1 MSAREKSSLLIVW
14 DLLSKA
20 KTMIFKRR
28 DKSLTFAR
36 VKEFIVPKKGWRRAI
51 DYFMYR
57 VKRLPDTPHKISM
70 GLAIGV
76 FSSFT
81 PFFGLHF
88 VVAGLLGYLL
98 KGNIIAA
105 VFGTFF
111 GNPITWPFIASFSVN
126 LGQIILGQKVTS
138 FEAFFENFVV
148 AAEASWQGMKTI
160 FGYGESDWEL
170 VYSFIKELFL
180 PYFIGG
186 FVLGLATAV
195 VSYFVF
201 RPIIY
206 AYKVARNKKKFKKL
220 NIKNRFLKRGLK

>member
-1 MSAREKSSLLIVW
+1 
-14 DLLSKA
+14 
-20 KTMIFKRR
+20 MIFKRR

-88 VVAGLLGYLL
+88 LVAGLLGYLL

-105 VFGTFF
+105 IFGTFF

-195 VSYFVF
+195 VSYFVL

>member
-1 MSAREKSSLLIVW
+1 
-14 DLLSKA
+14 
-20 KTMIFKRR
+20 MIFKRR

-36 VKEFIVPKKGWRRAI
+36 LKEFIVPKKGWRRAI